1 MVKNPQQMQS
11 IVGASRIC
19 MIRMASFD
27 IDACPVTP
35 ANSQVDFSKCLCHK
49 EGTTGKLTSFS
60 IVSWQAFYNAAT
72 ERNDE
77 LYKNFKDTWDNGPL
91 GVYH

>member
-1 MVKNPQQMQS
+1 MLKNPQLMQS
-11 IVGASRIC
+11 IVETSRIC

-27 IDACPVTP
+27 IDPCPVTP

-49 EGTTGKLTSFS
+49 EGTTGKLTPFS
-60 IVSWQAFYNAAT
+60 IVIWQTFYNAAT
-72 ERNDE
+72 KRNDE
-77 LYKNFKDTWDNGPL
+77 ICKNCKDTWGIGPL